1 LDFDAL
7 DSENKKI
14 SRRINNQKAEI
25 NLNTMENQFKQNQQY
40 SNQIRRFK
48 RVGDKSQQ
56 LVLNNV
62 LVYNDGRFR
71 LPGTQFVSHKNFP
84 TSGLKTG
91 RYSRSQQS
99 NSNISQNSKYTN
111 QSKPQSKQSNRGTS
125 TKKKRK
131 PKKNSDAHNKTNSF
145 FRDSS
150 VGPVK
155 LGGGHGMTGFDYKPD
170 YIKRKYSAKNNR
182 PGSEANAFRKVK

>member
-1 LDFDAL
+1 
-7 DSENKKI
+7 
-14 SRRINNQKAEI
+14 
-25 NLNTMENQFKQNQQY
+25 MENQFKKNQQY
-40 SNQIRRFK
+40 SCQIRRYK
-48 RVGDKSQQ
+48 HVGDKSQQ

-99 NSNISQNSKYTN
+99 NSNLTHNSRSTS
-111 QSKPQSKQSNRGTS
+111 QSKPQSKASNRVTS
-125 TKKKRK
+125 VKKKKRK
-131 PKKNSDAHNKTNSF
+131 HKKHEDAHNKTNSF

-150 VGPVK
+150 VGRMK
-155 LGGGHGMTGFDYKPD
+155 IGGGHGMTGFDYKPD
-170 YIKRKYSAKNNR
+170 YIKQKYSSKGNR